1 MIELPFTPP
10 QASDVAGTVDLLTLA
25 LVGFGGFFSVLV
37 FALILIFAIR
47 YRRSAVVDRSDPPT
61 TSLKVELSWVVLLL
75 FLGMSVYV
83 GAALVFFNMSRVPA
97 EAHEIYV
104 LGRQWM
110 WEIQHPEGP
119 REINTLTVPIG
130 VPIRLIMTSEDV
142 IHSFFVP
149 AFRLKYDVIPGRYT
163 NLSFTATQTGE
174 FHLFCAE
181 YCGTDHSDMI
191 GTVVVL
197 EQRQFQDWL
206 AENIEGTV
214 SMPDAGR
221 QVYERMGCAS
231 CHDPD
236 TGIRAP
242 SLAGRFGGESVL
254 EDGNTV
260 EFEENYIRESILR
273 PMDKITA
280 GYDRI
285 MPTYQGQMT
294 EEEIQ
299 LIIEFIKSLSAHKPG
314 HTVAIELPLE
324 IERYQP
330 TQ

>member
-1 MIELPFTPP
+1 MIELPFIPP

-25 LVGFGGFFSVLV
+25 LVGFGGFFSALV

-47 YRRSAVVDRSDPPT
+47 YRRSAVIDRTAPPT
-61 TSLKVELSWVVLLL
+61 TSLKVELSWVFLLL
-75 FLGMSVYV
+75 FLGMSVYI

-97 EAHEIYV
+97 DPHEVYV

-142 IHSFFVP
+142 IHSFYVP

-181 YCGTDHSDMI
+181 YCGTDHSGMI

-197 EQRQFQDWL
+197 EQREFQEWL
-206 AENIEGTV
+206 AENTEGAV
-214 SMPDAGR
+214 SMPEAGH

-236 TGIRAP
+236 TGISAP
-242 SLAGRFGGESVL
+242 MLAGRFGGETVL
-254 EDGNTV
+254 DDGTTV

-273 PMDKITA
+273 PMAKITA
-280 GYDRI
+280 GYDPI
-285 MPTYQGQMT
+285 MPTYQDQIT

-299 LIIEFIKSLSAHKPG
+299 LIIEFIKSLSAYRPDQ
-314 HTVAIELPLE
+314 TVAGEFDSS

-330 TQ
+330 SQ